1 MQQNRHCV
9 TTLSLSGGPDK
20 SRVKVGAPAEGYQAL
35 LDARVKLDESLE
47 EIRNRRS
54 EATRQLLEN
63 EGK

>member
-1 MQQNRHCV
+1 
-9 TTLSLSGGPDK
+9 
-20 SRVKVGAPAEGYQAL
+20 VKVGAPAEGYQAL